1 LLVDNYCM
9 LFCSMVRVMVRLSV
23 WLVIGY
29 APACVLVSI
38 VIEWE

>member
-1 LLVDNYCM
+1 
-9 LFCSMVRVMVRLSV
+9 MVRLSV

-38 VIEWE
+38 VIEWEWFW